1 MQAKREKNHNNS
13 NHAPISTFTH
23 NKIRPLSPVLAA
35 PQPLAA
41 TGFEAL
47 VGYLYLQGRLERLRE
62 LFRFLQAEGMEPA
75 AQPADSAV

>member
-1 MQAKREKNHNNS
+1 MPLLDAEELAVYKRGRNAHPGHIPKNASHQDY
-13 NHAPISTFTH
+13 H
-23 NKIRPLSPVLAA
+23 
-35 PQPLAA
+35 AA

-75 AQPADSAV
+75 AQPDNSAV